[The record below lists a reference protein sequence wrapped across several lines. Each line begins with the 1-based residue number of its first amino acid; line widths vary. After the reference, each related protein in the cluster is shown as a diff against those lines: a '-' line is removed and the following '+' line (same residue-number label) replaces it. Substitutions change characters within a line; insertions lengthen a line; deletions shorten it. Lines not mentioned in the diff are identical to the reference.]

1 VDAGVDAILIHSRDK
16 TLAEIDGFLN
26 SWKGLGKTPLVC
38 VPTLFPTFT
47 AEELHARGFNLVIL
61 ANQPM
66 RAAVGAIEKTL
77 AGLARAGRAAD
88 VEADIVPVDHIFDLV
103 DTKAAI
109 ALEDEGAG

>member
-1 VDAGVDAILIHSRDK
+1 M
-16 TLAEIDGFLN
+16 
-26 SWKGLGKTPLVC
+26 C

-47 AEELHARGFNLVIL
+47 ADELYARGFNLVIL

-66 RAAVGAIEKTL
+66 RAAVGAIETTL